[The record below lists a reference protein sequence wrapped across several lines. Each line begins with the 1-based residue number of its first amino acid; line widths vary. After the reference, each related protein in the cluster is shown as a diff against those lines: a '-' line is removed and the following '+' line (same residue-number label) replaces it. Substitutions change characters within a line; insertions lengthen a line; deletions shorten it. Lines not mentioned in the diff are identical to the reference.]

1 MNKEEK
7 ILRKLSMNSKK
18 MIDIIIQRYDRQ
30 LLIYLSI
37 LAVVGTVMLY
47 SASWYESFSSSNGRT
62 EMLFLQNHLK
72 RLLVGVFF
80 LFGFLLIDYRKL
92 KNIAPYLIIV
102 SILLLIITKIF
113 YLANGHSWYKPAR
126 WLSLGSL
133 SLQTSDIA
141 RFSVIL
147 FMAYY
152 VDQKREKLQDFQ
164 LGLLPALGV
173 LGIIMALVIIQPDY
187 STALMIGMI
196 GVAILFIGGAKI
208 SQLSL
213 TGSGALLILIPV
225 LLSREYRWQRILSF
239 LGIGNN
245 PDIGYQAN
253 QSLISLGNG
262 GIFGVGL
269 GNSIEKNHFLP
280 TPHTDF
286 IFAIIGEEL
295 GFLIGT
301 APVLTLFLLIFL
313 RGLKIAKMCTNPF
326 GIFLSIGICLN
337 LVQYAFVNA
346 AVVTGILPVTGL
358 PMPMVS
364 YGGSGMVVNM
374 AMMGILLNISQ
385 SPKSIGN
392 GRPWSATRYG

>member
-1 MNKEEK
+1 
-7 ILRKLSMNSKK
+7 
-18 MIDIIIQRYDRQ
+18 MIDLIIQKYDRR

-37 LAVVGTVMLY
+37 LAVVGTIMLY
-47 SASWYESFSSSNGRT
+47 SASWYESFSTSNGKT
-62 EMLFLQNHLK
+62 EMLFLKNHLK
-72 RLLVGVFF
+72 RLFVGMIF

-92 KNIAPYLIIV
+92 KILAPYLIIF
-102 SILLLIITKIF
+102 SIILLVFTKVY
-113 YLANGHSWYKPAR
+113 YLFQGYSWYKPSR
-126 WLSLGSL
+126 WLYIAGF

-141 RFSVIL
+141 RFSIII

-152 VDQKREKLQDFQ
+152 VDKKRDDLKDFQ

-173 LGIIMALVIIQPDY
+173 LSLIMTLIIIQPDY
-187 STALMIGMI
+187 STALMICAIGML
-196 GVAILFIGGAKI
+196 ILFIGGAKI

-213 TGSGALLILIPV
+213 SSAVAMLIGIPV
-225 LLSREYRWQRILSF
+225 LLSREYRRLRILSF
-239 LGIGNN
+239 FGIGDN

-301 APVLTLFLLIFL
+301 VPVLTLFLLIFF
-313 RGLKIAKMCTNPF
+313 RGVKISKNCTDPF
-326 GIFLSIGICLN
+326 GVFISIGIVFN
-337 LVQYAFVNA
+337 LVLYAFVNA
-346 AVVTGILPVTGL
+346 AVVTGIFPVTGL
-358 PMPMVS
+358 PMRMVS
-364 YGGSGMVVNM
+364 YGGSGMVINM
-374 AMMGILLNISQ
+374 ALMGILLNVSQ
-385 SPKSIGN
+385 SKRSL
-392 GRPWSATRYG
+392 RTSTTWSPQLYE